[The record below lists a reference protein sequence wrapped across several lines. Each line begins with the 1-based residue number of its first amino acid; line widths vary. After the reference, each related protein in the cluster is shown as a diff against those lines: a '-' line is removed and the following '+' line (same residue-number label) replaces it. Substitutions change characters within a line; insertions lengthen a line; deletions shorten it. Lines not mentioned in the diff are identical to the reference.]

1 VTTISS
7 LTTQAL
13 AGLTG
18 SVGAPGL
25 LTSPQKQ
32 AASSVSAAFVVT
44 VSLSDA
50 AKNALAPNISAPLS
64 AIDAASK
71 SVDSLLASNGS
82 AIYTAAISSLKQ
94 YPPDIAAKLDNPNLS
109 DADRRSLDD
118 QLNAREYAAYGY
130 LQNIGDGGLSAAKAK
145 IEYYDSMSP
154 TEQNSHRYQGMRDNL
169 IPWVHGMESQ
179 QGKPQTDYS
188 VSQDPIVMLFDAIKK
203 SAFKVSGADSKT
215 MLEKYKSVASNLV
228 ANDAD
233 PTGTAAKVSQASER
247 FTAVQAVIDAAR
259 SGDAASLTKLQNL
272 ADDPKS
278 ITGFLSY
285 AESLSSEQA
294 SAPP

>member
-1 VTTISS
+1 MTTVSS

-13 AGLTG
+13 AGVIG
-18 SVGAPGL
+18 SVVAPGR
-25 LTSPQKQ
+25 LTPAEKQ
-32 AASSVSAAFVVT
+32 GTSTLTASVVT
-44 VSLSDA
+44 VSLSDT
-50 AKNALAPNISAPLS
+50 AKTALAQNTSAPLS
-64 AIDAASK
+64 ASEAASK
-71 SVDSLLASNGS
+71 AVDSLLATDGS

-94 YPPDIAAKLDNPNLS
+94 YPPDIAAKLDNTNLS
-109 DADRRSLDD
+109 DAERRSLDD

-130 LQNIGDGGLSAAKAK
+130 LQNIGDGGLSAAKAM

-215 MLEKYKSVASNLV
+215 MLEKYKSMTSNLI
-228 ANDAD
+228 ANNAD

-259 SGDAASLTKLQNL
+259 SGDATSLTKLQNL

-278 ITGFLSY
+278 ITGFMSY
-285 AESLSSEQA
+285 AESLSSGQA